1 MRISII
7 VPVYNTAQYLRKC
20 VESLT
25 HQTYSELEIILVND
39 GSTDDS
45 LKIMRQLQDEDG
57 RVIVVDNEHGGV
69 SKARNLGLEK
79 ATGTYVSF
87 IDSDDW
93 LELDTYEILMDI
105 LCKYD
110 ADAVYYEWLNE
121 YSDGSTET
129 NRESLREMVYE
140 EEEILRTYFDNKVYF
155 NVSSSL
161 MKLDMARDVRY
172 AEELE
177 AGEDMLFSFQT
188 LCNAKRV
195 VCSDRQLYH
204 RYNRVGSLSNRRG
217 FIRSDIGMASCT
229 DYMIDIVKEKKPELV
244 LNVYAYSFTFYMII
258 LNKMLYYHAEEEN
271 QDIYQLIRGKLSE
284 LIQIQG
290 IKSNIPTTVH
300 ACYVLYKINKEI
312 YRLVVKVYLRYIKR
326 ELDTKRQK

>member
-1 MRISII
+1 MKISII

-20 VESLT
+20 VESLIQ
-25 HQTYSELEIILVND
+25 QTYEDLEIILVND
-39 GSTDDS
+39 GSTDNS
-45 LKIMRQLQDEDG
+45 LEVMRQLQKEDG
-57 RVIVVDNEHGGV
+57 RVQVVEMEHGGV

-79 ATGTYVSF
+79 ANGTFVSF

-93 LELDTYEILMDI
+93 LDLNTYEILLGI
-105 LCKYD
+105 LHKHD

-121 YSDGSTET
+121 YSDGSAET
-129 NRESLREMVYE
+129 NRESKKETVYE

-161 MKLDMARDVRY
+161 MKLDMTRDVRY

-229 DYMIDIVKEKKPELV
+229 DYMIDIAKEKKPELV
-244 LNVYAYSFTFYMII
+244 LNAYAYSFTFYMII

-271 QDIYQLIRGKLSE
+271 QDIYQLIRRKLSGLFE
-284 LIQIQG
+284 IQG
-290 IKSNIPTTVH
+290 IKSNIPTLVQG
-300 ACYVLYKINKEI
+300 CYVLYKMNKTI

-326 ELDTKRQK
+326 ELDTKRQQ